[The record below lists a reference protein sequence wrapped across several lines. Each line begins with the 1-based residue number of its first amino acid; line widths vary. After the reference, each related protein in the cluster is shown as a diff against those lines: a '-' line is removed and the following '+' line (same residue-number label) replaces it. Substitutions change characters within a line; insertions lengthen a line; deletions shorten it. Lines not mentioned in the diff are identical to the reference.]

1 LHRRDACATGGR
13 AEGRCGFALCFGVGG
28 GCGFVFEDV
37 VCADECDGFGFWLDE
52 VGARRVD
59 ALHAGLGEFE
69 LVGLEEVGECG
80 E

>member
-1 LHRRDACATGGR
+1 M
-13 AEGRCGFALCFGVGG
+13 GG
-28 GCGFVFEDV
+28 GFGFVFEDV
-37 VCADECDGFGFWLDE
+37 VGADEGEGLGFGAD
-52 VGARRVD
+52 VIGARGAD